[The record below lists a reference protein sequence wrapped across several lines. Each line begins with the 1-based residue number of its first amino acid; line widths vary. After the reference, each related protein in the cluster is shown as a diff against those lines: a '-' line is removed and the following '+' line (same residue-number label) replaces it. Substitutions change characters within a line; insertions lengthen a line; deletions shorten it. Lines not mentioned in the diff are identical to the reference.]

1 MAAPGW
7 EAAARRAAAG
17 AGLGALVALAGC
29 GDAPDTSGAP
39 RASGGAAASAGAGG
53 DAAASAGAG
62 GQGGGASAAS
72 VEAILAELRADRDAA
87 LLAHAARTGWPVPVD
102 GGHLFVSTSESL
114 HLIAGDHD
122 GWAGAEMTGDAGFH
136 WIVLNVPAGDRYKF
150 TDRTAWAADP
160 WSRAATYD
168 EFGEMSL
175 VAPSEAHLDRHF
187 GVGDAAMAPRTVRVW
202 VPEAAVDRVLYV
214 HDGQNLFDPAGPAGG
229 WHLQDHAPRGV
240 LLVGIDSTPARLD
253 EYTHVADRI
262 EDGGALVGGKGDAY
276 ADFLK
281 DTVRPF
287 IRARYGEPGP
297 VGIMGSSLGGLISF
311 HAAERHRGEYAFAAS
326 LSGTMGWGSIGA
338 DVRHETMI
346 GRYAA
351 HTERVATLYLDS
363 GGGGDCVDDDGD
375 GVEDDD
381 PAAADNYCENLQ
393 LWGVLTRTHSPY
405 VEGESAFYAWH
416 AGAEHDEAAWAARV
430 AEPLRIF
437 EAL

>member
-7 EAAARRAAAG
+7 GAAVRRTAVG
-17 AGLGALVALAGC
+17 AGLGALGALAGC
-29 GDAPDTSGAP
+29 GDAADTSGAP

-53 DAAASAGAG
+53 
-62 GQGGGASAAS
+62 QGGGASGAP

-102 GGHLFVSTSESL
+102 GGYLFVSTSASL
-114 HLIAGDHD
+114 RLLAGDHD

-136 WIVLNVPAGDRYKF
+136 WIVLNVPAGDRYKL
-150 TDRTAWAADP
+150 TDRTAWSADP
-160 WSRAATYD
+160 WSRATTYD
-168 EFGEMSL
+168 ELGEMSL

-187 GVGDAAMAPRTVRVW
+187 GVGDAVMEPRTVRVW

-229 WHLQDHAPRGV
+229 WHLQDHAPPGV

-262 EDGGALVGGKGDAY
+262 EEGGALVGGKGDAY
-276 ADFLK
+276 ADFLR

-338 DVRHETMI
+338 DLRHETMI
-346 GRYAA
+346 ERYAA

-363 GGGGDCVDDDGD
+363 GGRGACVDDDGD
-375 GVEDDD
+375 GIEDDD
-381 PAAADNYCENLQ
+381 PTAADNYCENLQ
-393 LWGVLTRTHSPY
+393 LWGVLTRARSPY

-430 AEPLRIF
+430 AEPLRVF